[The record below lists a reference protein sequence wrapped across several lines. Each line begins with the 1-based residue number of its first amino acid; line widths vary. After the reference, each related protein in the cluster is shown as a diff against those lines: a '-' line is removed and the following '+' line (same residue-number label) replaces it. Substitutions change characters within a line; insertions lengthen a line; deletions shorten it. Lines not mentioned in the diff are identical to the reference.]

1 MLEKL
6 NFLRKY
12 NQDIRLVSINE
23 VEKIEDGLIPNIWKE
38 IFGYESIN
46 IRKDILLNVWEKYVG
61 EELRNTIAYL
71 SEYLEEIDMIEFNN
85 IYWILYT
92 IINPKGDILYYEG
105 GNPQNK
111 FESHRLE
118 KHWNKMP
125 QSLKNFYENVH
136 DGFFY
141 YASESMGLVPISSVT
156 FLGDDEIEWG
166 ILEELEQPLQLNLNT
181 SFGFFSNGMGSYI
194 VIDSTNCN
202 NDNAVF
208 WSTKRQPKYNINFWD
223 YVDEWIVIGFQS

>member
-38 IFGYESIN
+38 IFRYESIN

-85 IYWILYT
+85 IYSILYT
-92 IINPKGDILYYEG
+92 IRNPKGDILYYEG

-111 FESHRLE
+111 FESHGLE

-141 YASESMGLVPISSVT
+141 YASESMGLVPISSVA

-166 ILEELEQPLQLNLNT
+166 ILEQLEQPLQLNLNT

>member
-38 IFGYESIN
+38 IFRYESIN

-61 EELRNTIAYL
+61 EELRNTLAYL

-85 IYWILYT
+85 IYSILYT
-92 IINPKGDILYYEG
+92 IRNPKGDILYYEG

-141 YASESMGLVPISSVT
+141 YASESMGLVPISSVA

-166 ILEELEQPLQLNLNT
+166 ILEQLEQPLQLNLNT